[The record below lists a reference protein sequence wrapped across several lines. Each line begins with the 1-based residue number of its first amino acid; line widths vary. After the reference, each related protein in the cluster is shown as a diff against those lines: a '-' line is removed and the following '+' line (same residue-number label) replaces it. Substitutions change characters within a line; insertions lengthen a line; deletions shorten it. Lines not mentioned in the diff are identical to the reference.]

1 MQPLIPHNEI
11 FKEEFSKPQSVSGGK
26 NEFIAIFR
34 RYFRV
39 FHFVPLRYALLR
51 HSGSGQVF
59 WQIFIIKITGR
70 SLKQEKQNICPLKDL
85 SCPILIK
92 IGTLLILGLS
102 TWWWTKNEKEWF
114 RISHRLLKSNFRGLS
129 MKSAFIVKLY
139 PPSLVRC
146 YNVIVDNDMSGEDF
160 K

>member
-59 WQIFIIKITGR
+59 WEIFIIKITGR

-85 SCPILIK
+85 ACPILIK

-102 TWWWTKNEKEWF
+102 T
-114 RISHRLLKSNFRGLS
+114 
-129 MKSAFIVKLY
+129 
-139 PPSLVRC
+139 
-146 YNVIVDNDMSGEDF
+146 
-160 K
+160 